1 MSPVP
6 TNSTA
11 FAAINLASISY
22 TDETQDGSP
31 QQKTDIIAALSK
43 VAPQAQ
49 GPWSL
54 IWGPGTNNGNLV
66 YVAVN
71 AKRDRLAVAI
81 RGTVSEDSW
90 SMLLSILQDAD
101 PIIQDAWRYPISNAG
116 AKVAGG
122 FDDGLENII
131 AMTDPATDW
140 SLLDFL
146 RKTYASSRPELI
158 VTGHSLG
165 GALATMVALWLQD
178 QLPKGGGPSN
188 VRIAPYTFAAPTAG
202 NQAFANLYDAQFP
215 NASRYVNAY
224 DLVPMGYANIGTM
237 VTYYSPAP
245 LMEKYLNRLIYDAL
259 YYGAPALAPPFY
271 VQTNQK
277 QGTYVF
283 NGPLP
288 SGSNT
293 FPQEVGI
300 QHSVLLYWR
309 QLVFPA
315 EAEGHSAA
323 AG

>member
-1 MSPVP
+1 MSTVP
-6 TNSTA
+6 TNTTA

-31 QQKTDIIAALSK
+31 QQKTDIITALRNI
-43 VAPQAQ
+43 APQAW

-71 AKRDRLAVAI
+71 AARNRVAVAI

-90 SMLLSILQDAD
+90 SMLWSILQDAD
-101 PIIQDAWRYPISNAG
+101 PLIQDNWRYPLSSAG
-116 AKVAGG
+116 VKVAGG

-146 RKTYASSRPELI
+146 RKTLASSQAELI

-188 VRIAPYTFAAPTAG
+188 VRITPYTFAAPTAG
-202 NQAFANLYDAQFP
+202 NQAFANLYDAKFP
-215 NASRYVNAY
+215 NSSRYVNSR
-224 DLVPMGYANIGTM
+224 DLVPMGYANIAAM
-237 VTYYSPAP
+237 IANYSPAP
-245 LMEKYLNRLIYDAL
+245 LLINYSSAAYWVL
-259 YYGAPALAPPFY
+259 YYAAASLAPPTY

-277 QGTYVF
+277 QGTFVF
-283 NGPLP
+283 TGPTP
-288 SGSNT
+288 KGTNT
-293 FPQEVGI
+293 FPQEADI
-300 QHSVLLYWR
+300 QHSVQLYWQ
-309 QLVFPA
+309 QLVFPGA
-315 EAEGHSAA
+315 QD
-323 AG
+323 AGESVGA